1 MLKSAFERAYGDEV
15 DHAAGVT
22 GRIYMREDVN
32 MCGKRIDSNLSPAS
46 IRMFVPCFHVLGQ
59 LANAPEQFE
68 FCTLISPL

>member
-32 MCGKRIDSNLSPAS
+32 ICGKRIDSNLSPAS
-46 IRMFVPCFHVLGQ
+46 IRMFVQYPCYAL
-59 LANAPEQFE
+59 
-68 FCTLISPL
+68 